1 MNSALRDAVFSA
13 DGKLIWIKKKSF
25 CLRGLNSKFVI
36 RNHFVCSYSMFVV
49 FVGRCS
55 VCRTAEV
62 HRSYHISFHCQ
73 FPCWKKPT
81 EIKES
86 CFVYIDSVYLNGCAV
101 PVHHCR
107 ATLTYFFWDGWQL
120 FFVLKR
126 IKVYVCTSSTGDEL
140 SSNPFYSLWSSVTQ
154 SYCIVTS
161 SVICY
166 WTDPRQHENSAC

>member
-1 MNSALRDAVFSA
+1 MTRFSQLMVNSFAS
-13 DGKLIWIKKKSF
+13 KKKSF

-36 RNHFVCSYSMFVV
+36 RNHFVYSYSMFVV

-73 FPCWKKPT
+73 FPCWKKLT

-107 ATLTYFFWDGWQL
+107 ATLTYFILRWMTIIPCFKKD
-120 FFVLKR
+120 K
-126 IKVYVCTSSTGDEL
+126 
-140 SSNPFYSLWSSVTQ
+140 SLCM
-154 SYCIVTS
+154 YFL
-161 SVICY
+161 
-166 WTDPRQHENSAC
+166 NG